1 MFERVRER
9 VRREYSHFDNLG
21 DDLKRLLFSYGL
33 LLMAWPMIVTFV
45 NAYLWQ
51 YGEGPNRLIFY
62 NLMFFLGLPVGFW
75 LNTLF
80 LEKVHVLKLYAAG
93 AVVQGISA
101 FLVILYPA
109 INIPTLS
116 LYGLFFGVGSGLYWA
131 NKNYLTLRL
140 SRGRNRMYYNNIE
153 YSMDLL
159 VYTIVPVVVGWLLVL
174 GEVWGIYVKESA
186 YKYMLFVAQILLML
200 SGYIIQRVKIADFRV
215 KRVLLRDN
223 NPEWNWVRLYNVGS
237 NVLTGLHFFLPGVL
251 VLYLVGEE
259 GIFGTVESVA
269 CLLSAIVMYVVG
281 RKVNLDRSWKMVAIG
296 SLVVFAGT
304 LTLSFWYGVVGVLA
318 NLVLMTIGRSLIWTS
333 SYSQTM
339 ELMDQGKGA
348 EMPERQ
354 YAYVFDNEL
363 FFNVGRV
370 MGVGILLYMIYVG
383 GINFALRYIFLLAAA
398 LQVFMI
404 WPQYMIS
411 KHLRK

>member
-1 MFERVRER
+1 MKTVNPQITQDLPKD
-9 VRREYSHFDNLG
+9 YSDAPDNHFG
-21 DDLKRLLFSYGL
+21 K
-33 LLMAWPMIVTFV
+33 APMTV
-45 NAYLWQ
+45 
-51 YGEGPNRLIFY
+51 
-62 NLMFFLGLPVGFW
+62 
-75 LNTLF
+75 
-80 LEKVHVLKLYAAG
+80 AA
-93 AVVQGISA
+93 S
-101 FLVILYPA
+101 
-109 INIPTLS
+109 
-116 LYGLFFGVGSGLYWA
+116 
-131 NKNYLTLRL
+131 
-140 SRGRNRMYYNNIE
+140 
-153 YSMDLL
+153 
-159 VYTIVPVVVGWLLVL
+159 
-174 GEVWGIYVKESA
+174 ESA
-186 YKYMLFVAQILLML
+186 GICVDRGLNRGFEVYFEKALLML
-200 SGYIIQRVKIADFRV
+200 MGRTDNLTEMLI
-215 KRVLLRDN
+215 LL
-223 NPEWNWVRLYNVGS
+223 GAIS
-237 NVLTGLHFFLPGVL
+237 FLPTL
-251 VLYLVGEE
+251 FFYLVGEE

-398 LQVFMI
+398 LHVRGDRVGRAEERERRERHFDHHVEREI
-404 WPQYMIS
+404 FVG
-411 KHLRK
+411 HLAVDEHRGGLRFSDAHACGCRLASSYCLCVPCFFCHDE